1 MDVNPED
8 VKLQA
13 FLEAEVEK
21 LNAELEAARMR
32 IAELEAQLEQAA
44 SPAVEAAETQ
54 ERYQA
59 GGEAAADA
67 EVVAIKS
74 KHGHAFWRSGYHVQ
88 PYFTFVKR
96 ADFEP
101 EAWERL
107 LAEPWLLFVKP
118 CLWSRINGYA
128 RLPIWWRV
136 IPSRRLQV

>member
-1 MDVNPED
+1 MAKVKNEDEKTEQAVGATVNVNPED

-21 LNAELEAARMR
+21 LNVELEAARVR
-32 IAELEAQLEQAA
+32 IAELEAQLEQTARG
-44 SPAVEAAETQ
+44 AVEAAEAQ

-67 EVVAIKS
+67 KVVAIKS

-88 PYFTFVKR
+88 PHFTFVKR
-96 ADFEP
+96 ADFDP

-107 LAEPWLLFVKP
+107 LAEPMAVVCEALSVE
-118 CLWSRINGYA
+118 
-128 RLPIWWRV
+128 
-136 IPSRRLQV
+136 QD

>member
-1 MDVNPED
+1 MAKVKNEDEKTEQTVGATVDVNPED

-54 ERYQA
+54 ERYQV

-88 PYFTFVKR
+88 PHFTFVKR

-101 EAWERL
+101 EAWESL
-107 LAEPWLLFVKP
+107 LAEPMAVV
-118 CLWSRINGYA
+118 CEA
-128 RLPIWWRV
+128 LPV
-136 IPSRRLQV
+136 EQD

>member
-1 MDVNPED
+1 MGP
-8 VKLQA
+8 
-13 FLEAEVEK
+13 
-21 LNAELEAARMR
+21 
-32 IAELEAQLEQAA
+32 
-44 SPAVEAAETQ
+44 VEAAEAQ

-88 PYFTFVKR
+88 PHFTFVKR

-107 LAEPWLLFVKP
+107 LAEPMAVV
-118 CLWSRINGYA
+118 CEA
-128 RLPIWWRV
+128 LPV
-136 IPSRRLQV
+136 EQD

>member
-1 MDVNPED
+1 MAKVKNEDEKTEQTAGATVDVNPED

-13 FLEAEVEK
+13 FL
-21 LNAELEAARMR
+21 
-32 IAELEAQLEQAA
+32 
-44 SPAVEAAETQ
+44 AAEAQ

-88 PYFTFVKR
+88 PHFTFVKR

-107 LAEPWLLFVKP
+107 LAEPMAVV
-118 CLWSRINGYA
+118 CEA
-128 RLPIWWRV
+128 LPV
-136 IPSRRLQV
+136 EQD

>member
-1 MDVNPED
+1 MAKVKNEDEKTEQAVGATVDVNPED

-13 FLEAEVEK
+13 F
-21 LNAELEAARMR
+21 
-32 IAELEAQLEQAA
+32 LEAQLEQAA
-44 SPAVEAAETQ
+44 SPAVEAAEAQ

-88 PYFTFVKR
+88 PHFTFVKR

-107 LAEPWLLFVKP
+107 LAEPMAVV
-118 CLWSRINGYA
+118 CEA
-128 RLPIWWRV
+128 LPV
-136 IPSRRLQV
+136 EQD

>member
-1 MDVNPED
+1 MAKVKNEDEKTEQTVGATVDVNPED

-21 LNAELEAARMR
+21 LNAEL
-32 IAELEAQLEQAA
+32 
-44 SPAVEAAETQ
+44 
-54 ERYQA
+54 
-59 GGEAAADA
+59 EAAADA

-88 PYFTFVKR
+88 PHFTFVKR

-107 LAEPWLLFVKP
+107 LAEPMAVV
-118 CLWSRINGYA
+118 CEA
-128 RLPIWWRV
+128 LPV
-136 IPSRRLQV
+136 EQD

>member
-1 MDVNPED
+1 MAKVKNEDEKTEQTVGATVDVNPED

-21 LNAELEAARMR
+21 LNAELEAARVR
-32 IAELEAQLEQAA
+32 IAELEAQLEQTA
-44 SPAVEAAETQ
+44 SPAVEAAEAQ

-88 PYFTFVKR
+88 PHFTFVKR

-107 LAEPWLLFVKP
+107 LAEPMAVV
-118 CLWSRINGYA
+118 CEA
-128 RLPIWWRV
+128 LPV
-136 IPSRRLQV
+136 EQD

>member
-1 MDVNPED
+1 MAKVKNEDEKTEQTVGATVDVNPED

-32 IAELEAQLEQAA
+32 IAELEQAA

-88 PYFTFVKR
+88 PHFTFVKR

-107 LAEPWLLFVKP
+107 LAEPMAVV
-118 CLWSRINGYA
+118 CEA
-128 RLPIWWRV
+128 LPV
-136 IPSRRLQV
+136 EQD